1 MSEDIL
7 AKRTRIAALFD
18 IYSDLLTEK
27 QQEAVS
33 LFYEEDC
40 SLSEIAESFSST
52 RQAVNDLL
60 KRTLAVMERY
70 ESSLGLLAQQQKR
83 AAAANELE
91 KLLMQSGLSQEMR
104 NRALLLVEDIR
115 R

>member
-7 AKRTRIAALFD
+7 AKRARIAALFD
-18 IYSDLLTEK
+18 IYGVLLTEK

-40 SLSEIAESFSST
+40 SLSEIAESFNST

-60 KRTLAVMERY
+60 KRTLTVMERY
-70 ESSLGLLAQQQKR
+70 EAGLGLLAQQQRR
-83 AAAANELE
+83 AAAADELE
-91 KLLMQSGLSQEMR
+91 SLLMQGGIPQDISSH
-104 NRALLLVEDIR
+104 ALLLLEDIR